1 MAKIIQGI
9 DLQRCDDYAI
19 CHITDLSDDLKDLI
33 RKHLS
38 TICYGSHVSDYM
50 NDPLYNYRSTI
61 KSFIERYEKKDNKT
75 QKGMIGEFLSH
86 IIITS
91 LFNEYVI
98 TSAFFN
104 LEEKSIK
111 KGFDLLL
118 FNTADSTV
126 WITEVKSGNLRTNK
140 THDQTTA
147 ALLSKAKNDLIKR
160 LNEQETQYW
169 HNAIHHVRTAVQ
181 DGADYR
187 SILLSI
193 LRENHGNDA
202 ADGKAKSQDKNVV
215 LISNL
220 FAALSTKISD
230 GPVKTVANDCSEKKV
245 FANTVVFSIQK
256 STYQNVATFFQSE
269 IEQGQK

>member
-1 MAKIIQGI
+1 MEKIIQGV
-9 DLQRCDDYAI
+9 DFQRSDGYAI

-50 NDPLYNYRSTI
+50 KSPLYNYQSTI
-61 KSFIERYEKKDNKT
+61 NSFIERYEKKDNKT

-86 IIITS
+86 IILTS
-91 LFNEYVI
+91 LFDEYVI

-118 FNTADSTV
+118 FNKADSTV
-126 WITEVKSGNLRTNK
+126 WITEVKSGNLQKIK
-140 THDQTTA
+140 THDQTNTV
-147 ALLSKAKNDLIKR
+147 LLSKAKNDLIKR

-169 HNAIHHVRTAVQ
+169 HNAIHHVRSAVH
-181 DGADYR
+181 DASDYR
-187 SILLSI
+187 SILLNI
-193 LRENHGNDA
+193 LRENLGKDA
-202 ADGKAKSQDKNVV
+202 AEGKAKSQDKNVV

-220 FAALSTKISD
+220 FASLSTKISV
-230 GPVKTVANDCSEKKV
+230 GPVKKVADDCSKKKV

-256 STYQNVATFFQSE
+256 ATYRNVVVFIQSE
-269 IEQGQK
+269 IE